1 MQLKNRVALVT
12 GSAKRVGKTIAL
24 ALAKRGANLII
35 HYKNSKKE
43 AEKTVLEIK
52 KIGRKACALKA
63 DLASSQDCLQM
74 VKEALAIF
82 GRIDILVNSAS
93 VYEEARFGEIREELW
108 DQHLNTNL
116 KAPFFLSQAVSKG
129 MLKNKSGKIINI
141 IDSDIH
147 KPYKHYLP
155 YLVSKSGMAG
165 LTYCLAKELAPYVQ
179 VNGISPG
186 PVLLQKDWG
195 PKIKAAILKVTP
207 LKKIGSPED
216 IANAV
221 LFCIEGTDFMTGA
234 IIPIDGGQHIE

>member
-1 MQLKNRVALVT
+1 MRLKNRVAIVT
-12 GSAKRVGKTIAL
+12 GSAKRVGKAIAL
-24 ALAKRGANLII
+24 SLAKRGANLII

-52 KIGRKACALKA
+52 KIGRKACAIEA
-63 DLASSQDCLQM
+63 DLDSSQDCSRM
-74 VKEALAIF
+74 VKEALAVF

-93 VYEEARFGEIREELW
+93 IYEETRFGAIREELW
-108 DQHLNTNL
+108 DKHLNTNL
-116 KAPFFLSQAVSKG
+116 KGPFFLSQAAAKG
-129 MLKNKSGKIINI
+129 MLKNKSGKIVNI

-165 LTYCLAKELAPYVQ
+165 LTYCLAKELAPYIQ
-179 VNGISPG
+179 VNGVSPG

-207 LKKIGSPED
+207 LKKIGSPQD

-234 IIPIDGGQHIE
+234 IIPVDGGQHIE